1 MDGFKRPA
9 RSGAPVNRPIIA
21 PPRTTQ
27 SQSQNAKPSSLPP
40 VAPSE
45 SKPASTPA
53 NTNAPIDM
61 ALGEEGRAVRV
72 GRWHSSKRLLL
83 ILGAVLGS
91 LIAALIGMIIWYRT
105 QLGPVNPADHR
116 VQRVEVKE
124 GTAFTYIATRL
135 KERGLIRNTL
145 AFDIQA
151 RLTGKRSA
159 VQAGTCSLTPSESS
173 AEILDKLT
181 SGCHDFKSLT
191 FFPGA
196 TIEKPLYKF
205 PGSTLD
211 QDSMYIKAV
220 LANAGYS
227 EQEISS
233 ALGKTYGSP
242 LFAGKPENSSL
253 EGYIFGETY
262 FVATDASAE
271 TVLKTAFAHM
281 YSVVQ
286 KNDLIA
292 KYQAHGLN
300 LYQGITLA
308 SIVESELDCEDK
320 STPERK
326 DRCYQYQR
334 TIAQIFLK
342 RLKENISLGSDVT
355 FIYAANLAHVA
366 PSVSIDSPYNTR
378 KHPGLPP
385 GPISSPGELALKAV
399 ANPADTDYLFFI
411 AGDDGL
417 IYFAKTDAEHQ
428 QNIKKHCQ
436 KLCGEL

>member
-1 MDGFKRPA
+1 MDGFKRPS
-9 RSGAPVNRPIIA
+9 RSAAPVNRPIIA
-21 PPRTTQ
+21 PPRAAQ
-27 SQSQNAKPSSLPP
+27 QARSREEKPSSLPP
-40 VAPSE
+40 VTPPLPTPTRSE
-45 SKPASTPA
+45 PA
-53 NTNAPIDM
+53 IDM
-61 ALGEEGRAVRV
+61 TLGDEGRAVKV
-72 GRWHSSKRLLL
+72 GRWRPSRRMLV
-83 ILGAVLGS
+83 VLGIMLS
-91 LIAALIGMIIWYRT
+91 LLVIALVGLIIWYRA
-105 QLGPVNPADHR
+105 QLVPVNPSDNQ
-116 VQRVEVKE
+116 VQRLEVKE
-124 GTAFTYIATRL
+124 GTAFTFIANRL
-135 KERGLIRNTL
+135 KERGLIRSTL

-151 RLTGKRSA
+151 RLTGKRNA

-181 SGCHDFKSLT
+181 SGCHDFKALT
-191 FFPGA
+191 FYPGA

-220 LANAGYS
+220 LTNAGYS
-227 EQEISS
+227 EGQISS
-233 ALGKTYGSP
+233 ALSKTYDSP
-242 LFAGKPENSSL
+242 LFTGKPEGSSL
-253 EGYIFGETY
+253 EGYVFGETY
-262 FVATDASAE
+262 FVDSDASAE
-271 TVLKTAFAHM
+271 EVLKTVFDQM
-281 YSVVQ
+281 YSVIQ
-286 KNDLIA
+286 KNDLVA

-366 PSVSIDSPYNTR
+366 PSVGIDSPYNTR
-378 KHPGLPP
+378 KHTGLPP
-385 GPISSPGELALKAV
+385 GPISSPGALALKAV
-399 ANPADTDYLFFI
+399 GNPTDTDYLFFI

-417 IYFAKTDAEHQ
+417 IYFAKTDAEHLR
-428 QNIKKHCQ
+428 NIKKHCQ
-436 KLCGEL
+436 KLCSTL